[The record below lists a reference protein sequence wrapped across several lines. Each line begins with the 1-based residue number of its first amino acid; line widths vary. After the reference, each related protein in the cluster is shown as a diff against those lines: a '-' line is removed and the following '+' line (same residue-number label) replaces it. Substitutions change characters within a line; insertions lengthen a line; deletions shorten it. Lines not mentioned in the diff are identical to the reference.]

1 MQIVKYVVHC
11 KSLFPYRKQLTLV
24 KDRSSERFAWNFFY
38 FNLLSRVIMEN
49 THLINLPV
57 IDISKTKDQQH
68 GLEEYRKMD
77 EACKTYGAFFIS
89 GFASRAQLDLQGLF
103 SEAEDFFNLDMS
115 IKKSYIASADNRY
128 LGYRG
133 IGSEFSELAHRQY
146 EPCEQYKVGYLNDLK
161 NKTSLFGVEAIQA
174 HGAIFKK
181 YLHSGF
187 YSLDNI
193 GAYVLSAIAKN
204 LNLGEHYFADYC
216 NHPNHQLGLN
226 CYPHSSNP
234 KDGDPYGMSAHKD
247 LCLMTI
253 IAQNKPGLMLKDVC
267 GEWKIVPYLPDT
279 LFIMLGEFIE
289 IWTDGYYPAPLH
301 QVLKSTTE
309 RRLSIVYKLRPNYD
323 AIIPVIK
330 GINPHSNSSSRTV
343 IHTGKAYDDKLKN
356 IMYIN

>member
-1 MQIVKYVVHC
+1 MYSKY
-11 KSLFPYRKQLTLV
+11 F
-24 KDRSSERFAWNFFY
+24 
-38 FNLLSRVIMEN
+38 
-49 THLINLPV
+49 INLPL
-57 IDISKTKDQQH
+57 IDISKTKNQQSR
-68 GLEEYRKMD
+68 LKEYCKMD
-77 EACKTYGAFFIS
+77 KACKTYGAFFLS
-89 GFASRAQLDLQGLF
+89 GFESIVPFDLQGLF
-103 SEAEDFFNLDMS
+103 SETEHFFNLDVS
-115 IKKSYIASADNRY
+115 IKKRYIASADNRY

-133 IGSEFSELAHRQY
+133 IGSEFSELAHRQH

-161 NKTSLFGVEAIQA
+161 NKTSTLGVEAIQA
-174 HGAIFKK
+174 HSSIFKK
-181 YLHSGF
+181 YLQAGF
-187 YSLDNI
+187 YSLEYI
-193 GAYVLSAIAKN
+193 GAYVLSIIARN

-234 KDGDPYGMSAHKD
+234 GDADQYGMSAHKD

-253 IAQNKPGLMLKDVC
+253 IAQDKPGLMLKDVC
-267 GEWKIVPYLPDT
+267 GEWKIVPYIPNT
-279 LFIMLGEFIE
+279 LFIMFGEFLE

-309 RRLSIVYKLRPNYD
+309 RRLSVVYKLRPNYD

-330 GINPHSNSSSRTV
+330 GINPHFNTNLRTA